1 MTTIFTAMHKNAATI
16 ATGMGFMLKCTV
28 FWNHRAETVRF
39 SNILLNIYI
48 SFLDWQL

>member
-28 FWNHRAETVRF
+28 FWNHQAETV
-39 SNILLNIYI
+39 
-48 SFLDWQL
+48 